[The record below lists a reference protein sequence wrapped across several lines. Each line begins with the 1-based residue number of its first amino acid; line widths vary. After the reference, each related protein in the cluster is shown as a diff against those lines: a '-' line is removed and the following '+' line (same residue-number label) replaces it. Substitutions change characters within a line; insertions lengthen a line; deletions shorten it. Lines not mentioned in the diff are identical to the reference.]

1 MLQYFEILIAE
12 EFASLSVGI
21 VSCSGDVG
29 NGGDSST
36 ERRAKSEM

>member
-12 EFASLSVGI
+12 EFPSPSVGI

-29 NGGDSST
+29 NGGD
-36 ERRAKSEM
+36 